1 MPETNMEK
9 TFRRLILLVL
19 VLFLVLALLALVPGE
34 YLSFAYLKSNQER
47 LSGLFRTHP
56 WQTAGAYFLLYV
68 VSVALSLPWATILGL
83 AAGAIFGLF
92 WGTVLV
98 SFASTLG
105 ATLAFLIARYLA
117 RDLVQ
122 RRFGERLAAVNQGV
136 EREGGFYLF
145 ALRLVPLFPFFLIN
159 LAMGL
164 TPIRTRTFMWV
175 SQVGMLA
182 GTLVY
187 VNAGT
192 RLGEIESLSGLL
204 SPGMLGSLALLG
216 VFPLAAKHLL
226 ARIRSRRSLAR
237 WTRPKRFDRDLIVIG
252 GGSAGLVASYVGAA
266 LKAKVSLIEKDRMGG
281 DCLNTGCVPSK
292 ALIRT
297 ARFLAEVRR
306 HRDYGVHKA
315 EAEVDFAEVMGRVRR
330 VIREIEP
337 HDSVERYRSLGVD
350 CISGEARLRSPWE
363 VEVDGRTLSARGIVL
378 ATGAGPVVP
387 GIPGLD
393 QVPWSTSHNLWELTE
408 LPGRLLILGCGPL
421 GCELAQAFSRLGS
434 RVTLVEQA
442 DRILV
447 REDSDV
453 SALVAQSLEVD
464 GIRLLTS
471 TRAVG
476 FRVDE
481 GTHLLEVDRA
491 GGAEEVPFDRVLLA
505 VGRRA
510 VTEGLGLEALGIALN
525 PNGTIVTD
533 RSLRTAVP
541 TVYACGDVAGPFQL
555 THAASHQAWYAAVNA
570 LFGGIFRVRAD
581 YSALPLAIY
590 TDPEVGR
597 VGLNEA
603 EAAERGVPFEV
614 TRYDLAD
621 LDRAIADSEAAGLVK
636 VLTRPG
642 SDRILGAVVVG
653 RHAAELVGEFTAAI
667 RSGHGLKRLLGTIHP
682 YPTWGEGN
690 RYAAGAWRRA
700 HAPEG
705 ALRLLE
711 RYHAWRRNEGRSI

>member
-56 WQTAGAYFLLYV
+56 WQTAGAYLLLYV

-83 AAGAIFGLF
+83 AAGAIFGMF

-105 ATLAFLIARYLA
+105 ATFAFLIARYLA
-117 RDLVQ
+117 RDRVQ

-145 ALRLVPLFPFFLIN
+145 ALRLVPLVPFFLIN

-164 TPIRTRTFMWV
+164 TPIRTWTFMWV

-306 HRDYGVHKA
+306 HRDYGVRKA

-636 VLTRPG
+636 VLTRAG